1 MMGTS
6 VKTERHD
13 DAEINEMARRIIE
26 QNRQKS
32 GQQPG
37 MPPMG
42 YPPHAGQMAMSN
54 RPGQPTIQ
62 NYLTNPNGM
71 HLGLDHVISTGRQ
84 ITNLVSNLECLL

>member
-71 HLGLDHVISTGRQ
+71 HLVNNNQQKAAHT
-84 ITNLVSNLECLL
+84 